1 MILGEFIMKNESV
14 SYEIMIDLITN
25 IVKKYINN
33 DEDKTKEVNDKC
45 LNVG

>member
-1 MILGEFIMKNESV
+1 MKKESV

-33 DEDKTKEVNDKC
+33 DGEKSKEANDKC